1 MNYHAATERLFGL
14 QRFGSR
20 PGTAAVEDLLA
31 ELGDP
36 HTEVAAVQIAGSNGK
51 GSTARTTERIL
62 REAGLS
68 VGLYTSPAIEQFRDR
83 IRVDGQFIPE
93 RAVIEFV
100 ERIEDYLTEQ
110 ATAGLAP
117 TFFETVTA
125 MALWHFAR
133 QNVDVAILEVGIG
146 GSKDATSIVDP
157 IASAV
162 TSVSLE
168 HTDILGESVSTIAQ
182 DMATVAPADR
192 PLVTGANAT
201 AVEAIEAVAGTPIT
215 VGPDEQRDVT
225 TTYHGITDDIEA
237 TIELDGDEW
246 NVTARTPLLGAHQ
259 AENAGVAAVLAR
271 QVTTVFEQP
280 LETTAL
286 TRGIRKAHWPG
297 RYEVMNRDPLV
308 VLDGAHNAGAA
319 RRLAET
325 IEEFDYEQL
334 HLVVGI
340 MHDKPHQEMIDALP
354 TPTAVTICRPQ
365 LKRAAEPA
373 VLVRAF
379 EQAGIPSESITVVES
394 TEQAVATAEANA
406 DADDAVVVTGSL
418 YTVRE
423 ARARWSRL
431 QTPKRIETP
440 QAAQR
445 ALDDVGQTSHSRY
458 DGSLTHHVIQTR
470 LPGQQARHL
479 KAAMTEVGGTCVIT
493 EHPGTEHRTRVLVAG
508 TTAQFQAVQET
519 LSRADLAGI
528 GAELADRID
537 TELTGTSDDEATSTD
552 HYPWQEGTA
561 VMGILNVT
569 PDSFHDG
576 GEFNEMTAARRRAEE
591 MITAGVDVIDV
602 GGESTRPGAAP
613 VGTAEEIDRVVPVIE
628 AIADLDAMIS
638 VDTRKAAVARAALNA
653 GADIINDVSGLSD
666 PEMRFVAA
674 EHDAPLVVMHS
685 LNAPV
690 DPDVDR
696 AYDDV
701 VRDVIAELQPLVWL
715 AEQAGLDR
723 DQILIDPG
731 FGFGKSATESF
742 ELLARLEEF
751 EALDCPIMVGHSHK
765 SMFEL
770 AGYEH
775 GERLAPTIAATALAA
790 DHGADLIRVHDP
802 TENVA
807 AVRTAQ
813 LTKGFQ
819 ENTWDHSERTSR

>member
-20 PGTAAVEDLLA
+20 PGTEAVKDLLA
-31 ELGDP
+31 ELGEPQTD
-36 HTEVAAVQIAGSNGK
+36 VAAVQIAGSNGK

-93 RAVIEFV
+93 QAIIQFV

-133 QNVDVAILEVGIG
+133 QSVDVAILEVGIG

-215 VGPDEQRDVT
+215 VGPEKQRDVT
-225 TTYHGITDDIEA
+225 TTYHGITDEIEA
-237 TIELDGDEW
+237 TIELEGNEW

-271 QVTTVFEQP
+271 QVTTAFEQP
-280 LETTAL
+280 LATTTL

-297 RYEVMNRDPLV
+297 RYEVMKRDPLV

-340 MHDKPHQEMIDALP
+340 MHDKPHQEMINALP

-394 TEQAVATAEANA
+394 TEQAVASAEANA
-406 DADDAVVVTGSL
+406 NVDDAVVVTGSL

-440 QAAQR
+440 QAARR
-445 ALDDVGQTSHSRY
+445 ALDDVGQPSSSRY
-458 DGSLTHHVIQTR
+458 DGSLTHHVIETR
-470 LPGQQARHL
+470 LPVQQARHL

-493 EHPGTEHRTRVLVAG
+493 EHPGTEHRTRVVVAG

-519 LSRADLAGI
+519 LRRADLAGI
-528 GAELADRID
+528 GTELVDRIN
-537 TELTGTSDDEATSTD
+537 TELNGSNDEKRHTD
-552 HYPWQEGTA
+552 QYPWQEGTA

-576 GEFNEMTAARRRAEE
+576 GEFNEITAARRRAEE

-613 VGTAEEIDRVVPVIE
+613 VGTADEIDRVVPVIE
-628 AIADLDAMIS
+628 AIADLDAMVS
-638 VDTRKAAVARAALNA
+638 VDTRKAAVARAALDA

-674 EHDAPLVVMHS
+674 EYDAPLVVMHS

-690 DPDVDR
+690 DPESDR
-696 AYDDV
+696 EYDDV

-723 DQILIDPG
+723 EQILIDPG
-731 FGFGKSATESF
+731 LGFGKSATESF
-742 ELLARLEEF
+742 ELLARLEEL

-775 GERLAPTIAATALAA
+775 GERLAPTVAATAIAT

-813 LTKGFQ
+813 ITKAFQ
-819 ENTWDHSERTSR
+819 ENTWDQSERTSR